1 MSGLNPQA
9 QVLLAQFGHD
19 PGVTPDQIANLQA
32 VIGSSPPLTAQVN
45 AAVAAG
51 HLKKF
56 ELLPAGTP
64 AGGEYHPE
72 TQTIR
77 LPPAMLTTPQGTSI
91 DMAEP
96 VFVLGHE
103 LQHGF
108 NRLATKV
115 ANEILIKELEAEAR
129 TPAAMHDYTAAIGRR
144 VAQNRRDEAG
154 AEVSG
159 WNALV
164 GQLKNGNPNLALGDI
179 YEKNSYR
186 MADFIEK
193 NGAVVPPTY
202 TLKPNLKLNPDMSM
216 APTPANI
223 EAMGVNYFDKAAKA
237 FGGSVGLG
245 HLGHSDYVN
254 YYGTSAISAAAQVD
268 TRDAR
273 PYNGV
278 QPKMVIDMQQLGLD
292 ESLLEENGLFIG
304 RGNPQPKAYY
314 DSSHAPHARHHFDHT
329 YTTHAYVPIA
339 PGADA
344 IPIGRAPTPDDP
356 RHPDHALLE
365 QIRSGVRELDR
376 EAGRSYDDTSER
388 ISRSLLAR
396 CKDQDRAQVLTRVDH
411 VVLGTNGENIFAVQG
426 RMDDP
431 AHSRVHVPVVQA
443 TQTPVEQSDQ
453 KLEAAN
459 QRITREQVQEQQLA
473 QQPTQ
478 RQPDGIA
485 GPTLRM

>member
-1 MSGLNPQA
+1 MSGLNPKA
-9 QVLLAQFGHD
+9 RALLAQFGQE
-19 PGVTPDQIANLQA
+19 PGVTPDQVANLQA
-32 VIGSSPPLTAQVN
+32 VIGSSPVLTAQVN

-51 HLKKF
+51 HLEGF
-56 ELLPAGTP
+56 EPLPAGIH
-64 AGGEYHPE
+64 AGGEYHPG
-72 TQTIR
+72 TKTIR
-77 LPPAMLTTPQGTSI
+77 LPLAMLTTPQGTAI

-103 LQHGF
+103 LQHGL
-108 NRLATKV
+108 NRLVTKKATE
-115 ANEILIKELEAEAR
+115 ALIKELEAEAK
-129 TPAAMHDYTAAIGRR
+129 TPAAMHDYTAAIEKRL
-144 VAQNRRDEAG
+144 AQNRRDEAD
-154 AEVSG
+154 AEISG

-164 GQLKNGNPNLALGDI
+164 DHLRGGNPNLTL
-179 YEKNSYR
+179 KNVYKANAGR
-186 MADFIEK
+186 MVDFIDV
-193 NGAVVPPTY
+193 GGSTPPAY

-216 APTPANI
+216 DSTSANI
-223 EAMGVNYFDKAAKA
+223 EAMGVNYFDKAARA
-237 FGGSVGLG
+237 FGGPVGLG
-245 HLGHSDYVN
+245 HLGHSDYAN

-304 RGNPQPKAYY
+304 RGNPRPKAYY

-344 IPIGRAPTPDDP
+344 IPIGRAPTPDGP